1 MIELNFIIACFS
13 AFLIGISKSGIKGIG
28 ILFVA
33 IIALVY
39 GAKNSTGIIMP
50 LLIFG
55 DVFAVIYYKR
65 HTKWIYIL
73 KFLPWMILGVLIA
86 VLIGKNIHES
96 IFKILMAIIII
107 LSVVLM
113 WIWDSVNQKQIP
125 TNWLFSSVIGTLAGI
140 TTMIGN
146 LAGPFANI
154 YFLAVKIPKNEFI
167 GTSAWLFFLI
177 NIFKIPF
184 HIISWKTINIDSF
197 KISMT
202 LIPMVLLGLLI
213 GVKVVEKFNDESYRK
228 LILFFTAIGG
238 LAILIT

>member
-1 MIELNFIIACFS
+1 
-13 AFLIGISKSGIKGIG
+13 
-28 ILFVA
+28 
-33 IIALVY
+33 
-39 GAKNSTGIIMP
+39 
-50 LLIFG
+50 
-55 DVFAVIYYKR
+55 
-65 HTKWIYIL
+65 
-73 KFLPWMILGVLIA
+73 
-86 VLIGKNIHES
+86 
-96 IFKILMAIIII
+96 
-107 LSVVLM
+107 M

-125 TNWLFSSVIGTLAGI
+125 TNLLFSSIIGTLAGI

-184 HIISWKTINIDSF
+184 HIISWKTINIESF

-202 LIPMVLLGLLI
+202 LVPFVLLGLLI

-238 LAILIT
+238 LGILIT